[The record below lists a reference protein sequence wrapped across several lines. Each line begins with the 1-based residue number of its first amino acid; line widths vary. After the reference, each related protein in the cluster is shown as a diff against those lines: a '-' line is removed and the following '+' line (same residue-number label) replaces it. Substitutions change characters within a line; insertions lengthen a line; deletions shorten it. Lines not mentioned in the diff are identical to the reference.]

1 MEEDYKLAKWL
12 ADEMNETE
20 LADFEASADFDM
32 YNKIKKHSSNLKT
45 KSFDEKLM
53 LENILSVNKEKPK
66 VIPIYKNWIF
76 KIAASIVLISGFTF
90 LYKANV
96 STNKMTLSSQIT
108 EFYLPDNSQ
117 VTLNS
122 VSEIDY
128 KKWFWE
134 NNRTLELKGEA
145 YFKVAKGKKFDVNTN
160 LGKITVIGTQFNVK
174 ARENKLVVSCFE
186 GKVLV
191 SNKYDKKLITKGEFV
206 VFENGKI
213 VKNGIIVNQNPTW
226 LNNEI
231 SFDSDNLQNVLLEL
245 RRQYSIEFICIET
258 VSDKKFTGTLPTNDL
273 DIASQIIAKTYNLD
287 YKKEGKSKI
296 IFAKK

>member
-12 ADEMNETE
+12 AEEMNETE
-20 LADFEASADFDM
+20 LADFEANADFDM

-45 KSFDEKLM
+45 NSFDEKLI
-53 LENILSVNKEKPK
+53 LSNILSIDKEKSK
-66 VIPIYKNWIF
+66 VIPLYKNWIF

-96 STNKMTLSSQIT
+96 STNKMTLGSQKT

-128 KKWFWE
+128 KKWFWD

-160 LGKITVIGTQFNVK
+160 LGKITVVGTQFNVK

-191 SNKYDKKLITKGEFV
+191 SNKYDKKLIAKGEFV

-213 VKNGIIVNQNPTW
+213 VKNGITADQNPTW
-226 LNNEI
+226 LHNEI

-245 RRQYSIEFICIET
+245 RRQYSIEFICNET

-273 DIASQIIAKTYNLD
+273 DIALQIIAKTYNLD
-287 YKKEGKSKI
+287 YIKEGKSKI
-296 IFAKK
+296 IFTKK